1 MAKIVISPD
10 LQRLVARTRTRPL
23 NDKEWERLMRNL
35 RRGPTKKQREIMAEA
50 ERVVKQLEKRSRD
63 CSRT

>member
-1 MAKIVISPD
+1 MAKIVLSPD
-10 LQRLVARTRTRPL
+10 LQRLVAQERIMPL

-50 ERVVKQLEKRSRD
+50 EKAVRQLRKNSG
-63 CSRT
+63 S